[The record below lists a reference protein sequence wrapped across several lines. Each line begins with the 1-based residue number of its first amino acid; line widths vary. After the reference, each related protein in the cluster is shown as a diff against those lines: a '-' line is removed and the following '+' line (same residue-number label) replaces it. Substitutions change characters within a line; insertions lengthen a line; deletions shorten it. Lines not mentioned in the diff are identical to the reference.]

1 MAVTC
6 GGGEHSVKSHVVH
19 GEHVRIQLVHSS
31 STPVHLCH
39 LQQCTRANTL
49 VPSMCS
55 VYNTTHYMLG
65 GAIS

>member
-31 STPVHLCH
+31 ST
-39 LQQCTRANTL
+39 L
-49 VPSMCS
+49 VPSMPLAAMHS
-55 VYNTTHYMLG
+55 
-65 GAIS
+65 S